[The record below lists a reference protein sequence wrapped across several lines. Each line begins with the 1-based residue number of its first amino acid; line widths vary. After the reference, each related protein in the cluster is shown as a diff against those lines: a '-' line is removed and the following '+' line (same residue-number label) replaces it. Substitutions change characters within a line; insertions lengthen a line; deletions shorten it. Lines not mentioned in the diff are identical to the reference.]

1 MKRMARPVGW
11 RKQAMPAMRH
21 VELTEIEEAICAVAL
36 KVQGVRE
43 AHRLCTL
50 EELSLMDSLDLE
62 IAMLDAGT
70 LAFRTRAAWNET
82 LGHLAELAA
91 GLSELSRAPESLA
104 EARLLDAVSDV
115 LERIRADAD
124 RRIVELAPKQAA
136 VEGSFVAVLQR
147 DAAAS
152 CLH

>member
-1 MKRMARPVGW
+1 
-11 RKQAMPAMRH
+11 
-21 VELTEIEEAICAVAL
+21 
-36 KVQGVRE
+36 
-43 AHRLCTL
+43 
-50 EELSLMDSLDLE
+50 MDSLDLE